1 MAEKDKIDEVVSNIK
16 DQLGK
21 LTSDGTKRKAQRK
34 IAKASKAAEKAIDKA
49 ADKAKKAAKK
59 ARG

>member
-1 MAEKDKIDEVVSNIK
+1 MAEKDKIDELVGNIK

-21 LTSDGTKRKAQRK
+21 LTLNGKGKAQRK
-34 IAKASKAAEKAIDKA
+34 IAKASKSAEKAIDKA

-59 ARG
+59 ARR